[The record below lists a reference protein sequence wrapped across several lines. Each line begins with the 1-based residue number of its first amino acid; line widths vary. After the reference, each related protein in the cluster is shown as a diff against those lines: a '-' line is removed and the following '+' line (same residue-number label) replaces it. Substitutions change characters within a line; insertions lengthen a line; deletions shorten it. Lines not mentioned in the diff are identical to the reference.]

1 MTTPNSKSAYTA
13 GSSQRIAVIGSGI
26 SGLSAAWLLSQRH
39 EVTLYEGALRLG
51 GHTNTV
57 LAPQPNGGAD
67 VPVDTGF
74 IVYNEKTYPNLTAL
88 FAHLGLETRGTDMSF
103 AVSLENGGMEYG
115 STDLRAIFGQKR
127 NLFRPR
133 FWSMLRDLQRFY
145 KTAPAALAKGGAEA
159 ISLGDYLA
167 ANGYG
172 RAFQEDHLLPQ
183 AAAIWSASPGDIRDY
198 PAASFIRFF
207 DNHGLLELDIHA
219 RPQWRTVVGGSRSY
233 IEHLTRPYAD
243 RIFTDTPVAAIVR
256 EPCAVTVKDARGG
269 ARQFDQVV
277 IAAHANDA
285 LSMLAGPS
293 DTERTLLGAFRYTT
307 NTAVL
312 HTDAK
317 LMPRRKA
324 VWSAWN
330 FVGETAAKG
339 EVTYWMNLL
348 QGLTSAEP
356 LLVSLN
362 PNALPP
368 APARVIRTETYQHPL
383 FDAAAMA
390 AQTRLWSL
398 QGQNRTWFCGAHFGA
413 GFHEDGLQA
422 GLAVAEGIGGVRRP
436 WQVAEESSRI
446 HLGAASLQNAAV

>member
-1 MTTPNSKSAYTA
+1 M
-13 GSSQRIAVIGSGI
+13 
-26 SGLSAAWLLSQRH
+26 SGLSAAWLLSQH
-39 EVTLYEGALRLG
+39 HKVTLYEAASRLG

-57 LAPQPNGGAD
+57 MAPQPNGAAS

-88 FAHLGLETRGTDMSF
+88 FAHLGVETRGTDMSF
-103 AVSLENGGMEYG
+103 AVSLENGGLEYG

-127 NLFRPR
+127 NLLRPR

-145 KTAPAALAKGGAEA
+145 KTAPAALASGAAEA
-159 ISLGDYLA
+159 ISLGDYLV

-172 RAFQEDHLLPQ
+172 RAFQDDHLLPQ
-183 AAAIWSASPGDIRDY
+183 AAAIWSASLGDIRDY

-207 DNHGLLELDIHA
+207 DNHGLLEIDIHA
-219 RPQWRTVVGGSRSY
+219 RPQWRTVVGGSRTY
-233 IEHLTRPYAD
+233 IDYLTRSYTD
-243 RIFTDTPVAAIVR
+243 RIFLNTSVTAVVR
-256 EPCAVTVKDARGG
+256 DGTGVTVKDVRGG
-269 ARQFDQVV
+269 ERRFDQIV
-277 IAAHANDA
+277 IAAHAREA
-285 LSMLAGPS
+285 LALLAAPS
-293 DTERTLLGAFRYTT
+293 DEERNLLGAFRYTA

-312 HTDAK
+312 HTDVR
-317 LMPRRKA
+317 LMPKRRA

-348 QGLTSAEP
+348 QGLVSAEP

-368 APARVIRTETYQHPL
+368 NPAKVIRTEAYEHPL

-390 AQTRLWSL
+390 AQERLWSL
-398 QGQNRTWFCGAHFGA
+398 QGVNRTWFCGAHFGA
-413 GFHEDGLQA
+413 GFHEDGLQS

-436 WQVAEESSRI
+436 WAVADESGRI
-446 HLGAASLQNAAV
+446 HLAAPVRARGMATAE